1 MTSGANRRPVTI
13 VDVAR
18 HAGVSKSTVSN
29 VLHRRPVRA
38 ALRQRVEGA
47 IEELGYV
54 PSAVAQGLANQ
65 STRTIGV
72 LVPRLGNPFYADML
86 GGIEGIADARAYR
99 LLISS
104 TDALG
109 RTEAQAAESLI
120 HHRPAGYI
128 LCGMRDAGVAR
139 RLTESGLPV
148 VLVDS
153 HDAPPQAARIVV
165 DDYVGMRLVVRH
177 LVELGHRRI
186 ASVIDSDVDPGRH
199 RRLAGYLDA
208 LAEAGIEADN
218 ALRMPDL
225 VSPGSSEPA
234 PRPAVVDR
242 LLELN
247 DRPTAVV
254 AGDDL
259 SAIGLIDSLEAR
271 GLRVPRDMS
280 VVGFDDIAWA
290 RVARIS
296 LTTVRQPA
304 RVMAEMATAALIDH
318 LSGATEQPFSSFR
331 HLVEPELVIR
341 RTTGPPP

>member
-1 MTSGANRRPVTI
+1 VTSSANRRPVTI

-38 ALRQRVEGA
+38 ALRQRVEAA
-47 IEELGYV
+47 IEELGYL
-54 PSAVAQGLANQ
+54 PSAVAQGLASQ

-72 LVPRLGNPFYADML
+72 LVPRLGNPFYADIL
-86 GGIEGIADARAYR
+86 GGVEGIADARAYR
-99 LLISS
+99 LLIQS

-109 RTEAQAAESLI
+109 RTETQAIESLI

-128 LCGMRDAGVAR
+128 LCGTRDAGVAT
-139 RLTESGLPV
+139 RLTKLELPV
-148 VLVDS
+148 VIIDS
-153 HDAPPQAARIVV
+153 HHAPPQAGQIVV
-165 DDYVGMRLVVRH
+165 DDYVGMRLAMRH

-186 ASVIDSDVDPGRH
+186 ASMIDSDVDPGRH

-208 LAEAGIEADN
+208 LAEAGIEPDD
-218 ALRMPDL
+218 ALRLPDL
-225 VSPGSSEPA
+225 VFPGSSEPA
-234 PRPAVVDR
+234 RRPAIVDR
-242 LLELN
+242 LLGLN

-259 SAIGLIDSLEAR
+259 SAIGIIDSLEAR

-280 VVGFDDIAWA
+280 VVGFDDISWA

-304 RVMAEMATAALIDH
+304 HVMGEMATTALIDH
-318 LSGATEQPFSSFR
+318 LSGATALPLSAFV
-331 HLVEPELVIR
+331 HLIEPELVIR
-341 RTTGPPP
+341 RTTAPPP